1 MKNEFLCNFHNLP
14 KSLYGWKTYFHMVI
28 PMAYDN
34 ILDVVPILTHP
45 LRLRII
51 KKLLEEE
58 RPMYANELAR
68 ELDVPRK
75 NISFHLSRLKEYDF
89 VEDELKIKSKDTNP
103 VAVRYYTP
111 TKELRNAM
119 KELKNM
125 L

>member
-1 MKNEFLCNFHNLP
+1 
-14 KSLYGWKTYFHMVI
+14 MVI
-28 PMAYDN
+28 PMAYGN

-68 ELDVPRK
+68 ELDAPRK